1 MKLSDPTTIK
11 QKHEESVQD
20 YIQRFRDVRNRC
32 YSLALTD
39 SQLADLAF
47 QGLLSPIKERFS
59 AQDFESLAH
68 LAQKIAAHE
77 QRFQE
82 AKKAFKKVNY
92 ISSYVSESE
101 DEEDPEVPA
110 AEWVRRKKVVS
121 CQWVENSGKKEI
133 YDFDITK
140 ADRIFDLLLREKQIQ
155 LPAGHVIPSVDEL
168 GKRKYCKRHNSGSH
182 STNKC
187 KVFRQQIQLAIEQ
200 GKIKF
205 DDSKKA
211 DEN

>member
-1 MKLSDPTTIK
+1 M
-11 QKHEESVQD
+11 
-20 YIQRFRDVRNRC
+20 
-32 YSLALTD
+32 
-39 SQLADLAF
+39 AF

-82 AKKAFKKVNY
+82 AKKALKKVYY

-101 DEEDPEVPA
+101 DEEDPEVA
-110 AEWVRRKKVVS
+110 ATEWVRSKKVVS
-121 CQWVENSGKKEI
+121 CQWVKNSGKEEI

-155 LPAGHVIPSVDEL
+155 LLRP
-168 GKRKYCKRHNSGSH
+168 K
-182 STNKC
+182 STLKFILKIVQKNK
-187 KVFRQQIQLAIEQ
+187 
-200 GKIKF
+200 
-205 DDSKKA
+205 
-211 DEN
+211 